1 MPQNTDSNW
10 ENNPI
15 FTASGK
21 DETVLELLLSTITE
35 DNMHLEITFGELQGK
50 ELL

>member
-1 MPQNTDSNW
+1 MPQDTDSNW
-10 ENNPI
+10 ENNPTI
-15 FTASGK
+15 TEVGK

-50 ELL
+50 EQL